1 MMINMDN
8 RKITKKLNLETL
20 DRQQEKIISLL
31 HEEQRRAKE
40 RFPLVYAMLATF
52 GLVCTIAGF
61 NHIIA
66 KIEFLNNNPITL
78 IIFGVAL
85 LMVTGAAYKKLG

>member
-1 MMINMDN
+1 MSDN
-8 RKITKKLNLETL
+8 KEKFSKKISLESL
-20 DRQQEKIISLL
+20 EKRQEKIISLL
-31 HEEQRRAKE
+31 HEEQRLAKE

-61 NHIIA
+61 NHVIA

-78 IIFGVAL
+78 IIFGIGL
-85 LMVTGAAYKKLG
+85 LLITGAAYKKLG

>member
-1 MMINMDN
+1 MNDN
-8 RKITKKLNLETL
+8 KEKFSRRISLESL
-20 DRQQEKIISLL
+20 EKRQDKIISLL
-31 HEEQRRAKE
+31 HAEQRLAKE

-78 IIFGVAL
+78 IIFGIGL
-85 LMVTGAAYKKLG
+85 LLITGAAYKKLG